1 MGVLDTD
8 KSYKLTPLAVSFFL
22 ISPTQWLPVSLYL
35 SWGLM
40 MVAAIVTMFVPHSW
54 HDFLWFGMAILSGM
68 QLLAASRTL
77 AQIQQP
83 ISQQPSSFPVAEKSE
98 ETRHHNSKQVLA
110 DLRLRHHVAYDR
122 YDALGQSL
130 TALNIQ
136 LQTALK
142 LWETDPHQAHAFLS
156 VAHEQGI
163 TAMQEIRR
171 SIALLEVE
179 ADSEDVSVNV

>member
-1 MGVLDTD
+1 
-8 KSYKLTPLAVSFFL
+8 VSFFL
-22 ISPTQWLPVSLYL
+22 ISPAQWLPVSLYL
-35 SWGLM
+35 SWGLIL
-40 MVAAIVTMFVPHSW
+40 VAAIVTLFFPHSW
-54 HDFLWFGMAILSGM
+54 HDFLWLGIAILSGV
-68 QLLAASRTL
+68 QLLAMSRTL
-77 AQIQQP
+77 AQIQP
-83 ISQQPSSFPVAEKSE
+83 PSSQQPSSQQLSPLAVAEKFE
-98 ETRHHNSKQVLA
+98 ETRHHDSEQVLA

-179 ADSEDVSVNV
+179 VDSEDASVNV